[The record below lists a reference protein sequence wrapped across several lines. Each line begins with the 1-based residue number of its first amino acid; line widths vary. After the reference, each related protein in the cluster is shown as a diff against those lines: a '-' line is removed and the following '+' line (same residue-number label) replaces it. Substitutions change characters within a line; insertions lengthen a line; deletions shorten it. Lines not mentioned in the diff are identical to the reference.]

1 MATNSV
7 NSSALSSQI
16 SATNK
21 ANAQKLITSL
31 GAGSGVDVA
40 SLAQNLVDAEK
51 APRVNAINTKI
62 AKNEARIS
70 GYGAVLA
77 SMDII
82 KKAFQALE
90 NPSSILKP
98 TVDFGNSTSVSATVS
113 SAALPGNY
121 NLKVIQLA
129 AGQRFLVTHGLRRRP
144 LPD

>member
-1 MATNSV
+1 
-7 NSSALSSQI
+7 LSSQI

-21 ANAQKLITSL
+21 ANAQKLITAL

-40 SLAQNLVDAEK
+40 ALAQNLVDAEK
-51 APRVNAINTKI
+51 APLLNAINSKI
-62 AKNEARIS
+62 AKNEAKIS

-98 TVDFGNSTSVSATVS
+98 TVDIGNTFDVMLSCRILSSNVEIIADVVGPTSWVVKT
-113 SAALPGNY
+113 
-121 NLKVIQLA
+121 LA
-129 AGQRFLVTHGLRRRP
+129 KIL
-144 LPD
+144 